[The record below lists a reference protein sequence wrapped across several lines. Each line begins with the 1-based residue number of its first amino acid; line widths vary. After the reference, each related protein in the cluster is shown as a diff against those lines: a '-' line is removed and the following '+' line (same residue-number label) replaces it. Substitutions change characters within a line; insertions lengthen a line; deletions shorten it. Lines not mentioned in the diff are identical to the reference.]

1 MKAASTYVLFA
12 MSLAVLLPSPDAAA
26 VGFFGDVFNHGAQ
39 LEHLVKPK
47 VAPATQVVAAL
58 VVPPPPPAPVQEVV
72 VKTDERTRLIASLK
86 DFYAISSAQADK
98 YANLAMA
105 LVVLSILA
113 GTTSGIASFLK
124 KTTLAG
130 IVAFVGTA
138 ALAFGNALPISKSA
152 DYYNMLSLKSRR
164 LVTLADLDTS
174 MTLSRYDVYR
184 AGFDELLSA
193 AAASVPRRSSEDDG
207 KLDDIFDKLRQ
218 TPAMPAR

>member
-1 MKAASTYVLFA
+1 M
-12 MSLAVLLPSPDAAA
+12 
-26 VGFFGDVFNHGAQ
+26 
-39 LEHLVKPK
+39 
-47 VAPATQVVAAL
+47 
-58 VVPPPPPAPVQEVV
+58 QEVV
-72 VKTDERTRLIASLK
+72 VKSDERTRLIASLK
-86 DFYAISSAQADK
+86 DFYAISSSQADK

-130 IVAFVGTA
+130 IVAFIGTA

-152 DYYNMLSLKSRR
+152 DYYNTLSLKSRR
-164 LVTLADLDTS
+164 LMTLADLDTS

-193 AAASVPRRSSEDDG
+193 AASSVPRKSDDDG
-207 KLDDIFDKLRQ
+207 KLDEIFDKLRK
-218 TPAMPAR
+218 TPTILAR